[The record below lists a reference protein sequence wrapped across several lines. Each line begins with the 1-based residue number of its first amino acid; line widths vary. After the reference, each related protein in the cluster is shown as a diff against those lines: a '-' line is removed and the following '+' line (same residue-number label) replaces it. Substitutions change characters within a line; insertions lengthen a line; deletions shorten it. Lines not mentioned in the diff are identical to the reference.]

1 MSKSFRLEIV
11 TPNKHFFNDEVE
23 MVMVKTVSGYEGF
36 MANHVYAAKLLVE
49 GKMKIQMPGKNEYRY
64 AEIKSGYID
73 VKDDVLIFTDRAAWT
88 ER

>member
-11 TPNKHFFNDEVE
+11 TPTKHFFDEEVE

-36 MANHVYAAKLLVE
+36 MADHVYAIKLLVD
-49 GKMKIQMPGKNEYRY
+49 GKLKIRMPGKNTYRY

-73 VKDDVLIFTDRAAWT
+73 VKGDVLIFTDRAAWT
-88 ER
+88 EI